1 MKTSRYL
8 KAARCESVDRPPIW
22 MMRQA
27 GRYMKSYQAIR
38 SKYSMLE
45 VMKTPEL
52 ACEVTL
58 QPIKAFGMDA
68 AIIFSDILTVPDALG
83 LGLDFPDG
91 KGPVIA
97 KPITTVKEVESLDID
112 AITEKLD
119 YVKKAIKLSKKEL
132 NCPLIGFAGAPFTL
146 ASYIVGD
153 GKGHDLSKFMS
164 FAFANKPILLALL
177 DKLSLASAHHLNLQ
191 IKAGVDAIQIFDS
204 WSSVLSWGYFQEL
217 ALPYLKKVI
226 SLLHNPKK
234 VPITVFGTG
243 HSVFYPLLQ
252 DIGANVISLDS
263 KIDMAI
269 ARKEIRPDMAVQG
282 NLDPYFLLAPKKELT
297 LQVKKLLK
305 SMEGKQGFI
314 FNLGH
319 GVLPTVPEE
328 NVKLVVD
335 LVKES

>member
-1 MKTSRYL
+1 MRTSLYL
-8 KAARCESVDRPPIW
+8 KAARAEAVDRPPVW
-22 MMRQA
+22 LMRQA

-38 SKYSMLE
+38 KKYTMLE
-45 VMKTPEL
+45 VMRNPEL
-52 ACEVTL
+52 ATEVTL

-83 LGLDFPDG
+83 LELDFPEG
-91 KGPVIA
+91 QGPVFGHTI
-97 KPITTVKEVESLDID
+97 KTLKDVENLNPSLIS
-112 AITEKLD
+112 EKLD
-119 YVKKAIKLSKKEL
+119 YVAKAIKLTKKNL
-132 NCPLIGFAGAPFTL
+132 DRPLIGFAGAPFTL
-146 ASYIVGD
+146 ASYMVGD
-153 GKGHDLSKFMS
+153 GKGHDLTKFMS
-164 FAFANKPILLALL
+164 FAFSNKPILLALL
-177 DKLSLASAHHLNLQ
+177 EKLAEASANHLNLQ

-217 ALPYLKKVI
+217 ALPYLKKTI
-226 SLLHNPKK
+226 SLLQNPKK

-305 SMEGKQGFI
+305 SMKGQPGFI

-328 NVKLVVD
+328 NVKL
-335 LVKES
+335 LVSLVQDS